1 MLISEAWAQ
10 TGGADGGNI
19 FVSLMPLVLIFGV
32 FYFLLIRPQQKRQKA
47 HRESVNA
54 LERGDRVLTG
64 GGLYGKIVKIID
76 ENEVIVEIA
85 DNVRVRVARMTIQDV
100 IVQPEPISSGVKGG
114 KKSNGDVK
122 DKEASSEGKLI
133 NKLAGK
139 KKEES

>member
-54 LERGDRVLTG
+54 LERGDKVLTG
-64 GGLYGKIVKIID
+64 GGLYGKIVKIVD
-76 ENEVIVEIA
+76 EN
-85 DNVRVRVARMTIQDV
+85 
-100 IVQPEPISSGVKGG
+100 
-114 KKSNGDVK
+114 
-122 DKEASSEGKLI
+122 
-133 NKLAGK
+133 
-139 KKEES
+139 